1 MIQPLPGSLEAIR
14 TLRLKGYK
22 VVIFFN
28 EPLISSGKLTT
39 NLVDAQNQK
48 LMELF
53 GQAGIATIDGLLY
66 STTNMKE
73 DIYSMPNNGMM
84 KKAEVDFKIK
94 LKGGYFIGDKLY
106 NLKAGDSVGMKPVL
120 IQTGIYQETESKL
133 TTFANRDLA
142 RKVNRFNSLLDF
154 ANSLT

>member
-1 MIQPLPGSLEAIR
+1 M
-14 TLRLKGYK
+14 RLKGYK

-28 EPLISSGKLTT
+28 EPLISAGKMTT
-39 NLVDAQNQK
+39 FDVDATNQK

-53 GQAGIATIDGLLY
+53 GQAGIMTIDGLLY
-66 STTNMKE
+66 STTSLKE

-94 LKGGYFIGDKLY
+94 MKGGYFVGDKLY
-106 NLKAGDSVGMKPVL
+106 NLKAGDSMGMKPVL
-120 IQTGIYQETESKL
+120 IKTGIYQETETKL
-133 TTFANRDLA
+133 KTFANRELE
-142 RKVNRFNSLLDF
+142 KKLKSFNSLLDF